1 MRRKRFMCGIV
12 AAMMV
17 LTTACSSGTKTE
29 NPEQQAADTKAQT
42 EEKDTSQT
50 EGESQTGERQKVVW
64 WSWQPSDKVME
75 ELLPAFEKA
84 HPEIELEY
92 WRGEL
97 PDYQK
102 KLQVAI
108 ASGEGP
114 DIMGVQVGAMLN
126 QYAKFLEP
134 MEPAAE
140 EIMGSDWEN
149 IFLEDALNE
158 CKSEDGVQVALPAT
172 VSGVQFIMYNKTLFD
187 EAGIEGVPATYEEW
201 KEDIETLRAAK
212 PDVIPVVFGAKG
224 TDVCV
229 DMFNALS
236 QQFGPGK
243 IYEAEAGKIP
253 WTDPVFV
260 DTMKAW
266 KQMFDDK
273 IFQDGAIGLQMYPD
287 ASINY
292 FFEAGKIPWTDP
304 VFVDTMK
311 AWKQMFDDKIFQDGA
326 IGLQMYPDASI
337 NYFFDRKAAMF
348 MTGTW
353 QTGSLVGNGPKANGA
368 VKDDEFG
375 MFILPQI
382 GPNESKA
389 VASTDWAVGINKD
402 SKNKEAAKVVID
414 FMLNGEG
421 MQIVANQL
429 GASSA
434 NKNIVPSNLE
444 ELTSQ
449 TEREA
454 VQYGMKAVEQSGG
467 KRLLSNKELVN
478 ALGVAMQDPSNL
490 EELTSQ
496 TEREAVQYGMKA
508 VEQSGGKRLLSNK
521 ELVNALGVA
530 MQDVVT
536 GKDIEKALQEVQDTY
551 EKLK

>member
-1 MRRKRFMCGIV
+1 MRKLRFMCGV
-12 AAMMV
+12 LAATMV
-17 LTTACSSGTKTE
+17 FTTACSSGNKTSGTGE
-29 NPEQQAADTKAQT
+29 TVQSAETVSQT
-42 EEKDTSQT
+42 EEGKKASD
-50 EGESQTGERQKVVW
+50 EERQKVVW
-64 WSWQPSDKVME
+64 WSWQPSDKVMDI
-75 ELLPAFEKA
+75 LLPAFEKA

-114 DIMGVQVGAMLN
+114 DIMGIQVGAMLN

-134 MEPAAE
+134 MEPVAE
-140 EIMGSDWEN
+140 ELMGTEWEKN
-149 IFLEDALNE
+149 FLEDALNE
-158 CKSEDGVQVALPAT
+158 CKSEDGTQVALPAT
-172 VSGVQFIMYNKTLFD
+172 VSGVQFVMYNKTLFD
-187 EAGIEGVPATYEEW
+187 EAGIEGVPTTYEEW
-201 KEDIETLRAAK
+201 KEDIAALK
-212 PDVIPVVFGAKG
+212 AANPEVIPVVFGAKG

-243 IYEAEAGKIP
+243 IYEAEAGLIP

-292 FFEAGKIPWTDP
+292 FF
-304 VFVDTMK
+304 
-311 AWKQMFDDKIFQDGA
+311 
-326 IGLQMYPDASI
+326 S
-337 NYFFDRKAAMF
+337 RKAAMF

-353 QTGSLVGNGPKANGA
+353 QTGSLTANGPKENGA
-368 VKDDEFG
+368 TKDDEFG
-375 MFILPQI
+375 MFMLPQI
-382 GPNESKA
+382 GPNKPQA

-402 SKNKEAAKVVID
+402 SENKEAAKVVID
-414 FMLNGEG
+414 FVLNGEG

-429 GASSA
+429 GAASA
-434 NKNIVPSNLE
+434 NKNITPNNLE
-444 ELTSQ
+444 ELSS
-449 TEREA
+449 E
-454 VQYGMKAVEQSGG
+454 V
-467 KRLLSNKELVN
+467 
-478 ALGVAMQDPSNL
+478 
-490 EELTSQ
+490 
-496 TEREAVQYGMKA
+496 EREAVQYGMKA

-536 GKDIEKALQEVQDTY
+536 GKDIEKALQEVQDTF
-551 EKLK
+551 EKIK

>member
-1 MRRKRFMCGIV
+1 MKKLRFLCCSL
-12 AAMMV
+12 AAVMALAACSTKV
-17 LTTACSSGTKTE
+17 QNTETTAPPDTFGKGDQMSQPASDTAQKT
-29 NPEQQAADTKAQT
+29 
-42 EEKDTSQT
+42 
-50 EGESQTGERQKVVW
+50 TGEKQKVVW
-64 WSWQPSDKVME
+64 WSWQPSDKVMDII
-75 ELLPAFEKA
+75 LPAFEEA

-114 DIMGVQVGAMLN
+114 DIIGVQVGAMLN
-126 QYAKFLEP
+126 QYSKFLEP
-134 MEPAAE
+134 MEPVAE
-140 EIMGSDWEN
+140 ELMGADWQSN
-149 IFLEDALNE
+149 FVEDALNE
-158 CKSEDGVQVALPAT
+158 CKAEDGTQVALPAT

-187 EAGIEGVPATYEEW
+187 EAGIEGPPATYEEW
-201 KEDIETLRAAK
+201 KADIEMLRKAN

-243 IYEAEAGKIP
+243 IYEAEKGLIP

-273 IFQDGAIGLQMYPD
+273 VFQDGAIGLQMYPD

-292 FFEAGKIPWTDP
+292 FFA
-304 VFVDTMK
+304 
-311 AWKQMFDDKIFQDGA
+311 
-326 IGLQMYPDASI
+326 
-337 NYFFDRKAAMF
+337 RKAAMF

-353 QTGSLVGNGPKANGA
+353 QTGSLTGNGPKANGA
-368 VKDDEFG
+368 TKDDEFG

-382 GPNESKA
+382 GPNKPQT
-389 VASTDWAVGINKD
+389 VASTDWAIGINKD

-414 FMLNGEG
+414 FMTRDQGI
-421 MQIVANQL
+421 QIVANQL

-434 NKNIVPSNLE
+434 NKNIAPTNMG
-444 ELTSQ
+444 ELASQIERDAIQTGIDSINTS
-449 TEREA
+449 A
-454 VQYGMKAVEQSGG
+454 
-467 KRLLSNKELVN
+467 
-478 ALGVAMQDPSNL
+478 
-490 EELTSQ
+490 
-496 TEREAVQYGMKA
+496 
-508 VEQSGGKRLLSNK
+508 GKRLLSNK

-551 EKLK
+551 ERVK

>member
-17 LTTACSSGTKTE
+17 LTTACSSGTKIE

-50 EGESQTGERQKVVW
+50 EGEAQTGERQKVVW

-292 FFEAGKIPWTDP
+292 FF
-304 VFVDTMK
+304 
-311 AWKQMFDDKIFQDGA
+311 
-326 IGLQMYPDASI
+326 
-337 NYFFDRKAAMF
+337 DRKAAMF

-434 NKNIVPSNLE
+434 NKNI
-444 ELTSQ
+444 
-449 TEREA
+449 A
-454 VQYGMKAVEQSGG
+454 
-467 KRLLSNKELVN
+467 
-478 ALGVAMQDPSNL
+478 PSNL

>member
-1 MRRKRFMCGIV
+1 M
-12 AAMMV
+12 
-17 LTTACSSGTKTE
+17 
-29 NPEQQAADTKAQT
+29 
-42 EEKDTSQT
+42 
-50 EGESQTGERQKVVW
+50 
-64 WSWQPSDKVME
+64 
-75 ELLPAFEKA
+75 
-84 HPEIELEY
+84 
-92 WRGEL
+92 
-97 PDYQK
+97 
-102 KLQVAI
+102 
-108 ASGEGP
+108 
-114 DIMGVQVGAMLN
+114 
-126 QYAKFLEP
+126 
-134 MEPAAE
+134 
-140 EIMGSDWEN
+140 
-149 IFLEDALNE
+149 
-158 CKSEDGVQVALPAT
+158 
-172 VSGVQFIMYNKTLFD
+172 
-187 EAGIEGVPATYEEW
+187 
-201 KEDIETLRAAK
+201 
-212 PDVIPVVFGAKG
+212 VFGAKG

-243 IYEAEAGKIP
+243 IYEA
-253 WTDPVFV
+253 
-260 DTMKAW
+260 
-266 KQMFDDK
+266 
-273 IFQDGAIGLQMYPD
+273 
-287 ASINY
+287 
-292 FFEAGKIPWTDP
+292 EAGKIPWTDP

-434 NKNIVPSNLE
+434 NKNI
-444 ELTSQ
+444 
-449 TEREA
+449 A
-454 VQYGMKAVEQSGG
+454 
-467 KRLLSNKELVN
+467 
-478 ALGVAMQDPSNL
+478 PSNL

>member
-1 MRRKRFMCGIV
+1 MKKSRFMCCAL
-12 AAMMV
+12 AAVMA
-17 LTTACSSGTKTE
+17 LTTACSSGNGAAE
-29 NPEQQAADTKAQT
+29 SAESLSEEQETGAAADG
-42 EEKDTSQT
+42 EK
-50 EGESQTGERQKVVW
+50 QKVVW

-75 ELLPAFEKA
+75 ILLPAFEKA

-114 DIMGVQVGAMLN
+114 DILGIQVGAMLN
-126 QYAKFLEP
+126 QYEKFLEP
-134 MEPAAE
+134 MEPIAE
-140 EIMGSDWEN
+140 ELMGPDWESN
-149 IFLEDALNE
+149 FLEAPLNE
-158 CKSEDGVQVALPAT
+158 CKTEDGVQAALPVT

-187 EAGIEGVPATYEEW
+187 EAGIDGVPATYEEW
-201 KEDIETLRAAK
+201 KEDIETLRAAS
-212 PDVIPVVFGAKG
+212 PDVMPVVFGAKG

-243 IYEAEAGKIP
+243 IYEAEAGLIP

-292 FFEAGKIPWTDP
+292 FFA
-304 VFVDTMK
+304 
-311 AWKQMFDDKIFQDGA
+311 
-326 IGLQMYPDASI
+326 
-337 NYFFDRKAAMF
+337 RKAAMF

-353 QTGSLVGNGPKANGA
+353 QTGSLLGNGPKANGA
-368 VKDDEFG
+368 TKDDEFG

-382 GPNESKA
+382 GPNEPKT
-389 VASTDWAVGINKD
+389 VASTDWAIGINKD
-402 SKNKEAAKVVID
+402 SQNKEAAKVVID
-414 FMLNGEG
+414 FMTSGEG
-421 MQIVANQL
+421 MQIVADQL

-434 NKNIVPSNLE
+434 NKNVSPSNLD
-444 ELTSQ
+444 ELTSEV
-449 TEREA
+449 ERDGIL
-454 VQYGMKAVEQSGG
+454 YGMEMVEQSAG
-467 KRLLSNKELVN
+467 KRLLSNK
-478 ALGVAMQDPSNL
+478 A
-490 EELTSQ
+490 
-496 TEREAVQYGMKA
+496 
-508 VEQSGGKRLLSNK
+508 
-521 ELVNALGVA
+521 LVNALGVA

-536 GKDIEKALQEVQDTY
+536 GKDIEKALQEVQDTF
-551 EKLK
+551 EQLK